1 MSEPSIGNKSF
12 GEKVKNYEM
21 SKKSS
26 HFINFGF
33 LGILAL
39 NAINL
44 WTIESRILFL
54 ILTPLSVIWGVA
66 MLALATLSIVNTKR
80 LNETRPE
87 RNNSKSNGLL

>member
-1 MSEPSIGNKSF
+1 MSNQNIGSTSF
-12 GEKVKNYEM
+12 GDKVKNYEM
-21 SKKSS
+21 SKTSS

-33 LGILAL
+33 LGILTL

-87 RNNSKSNGLL
+87 RSNSKSNGLL